1 MKIDDLEN
9 YSLQI
14 TEKYMRHYYSSKAQ
28 ILKNVTTQYDL
39 KENLEIP
46 TFVSSIVLKSFFS
59 AGDEIYGVLLEY
71 YDKNS
76 ELKTV
81 ELNFDSTVKIELTIG
96 NPDVSRTSICT
107 LKLVEK

>member
-14 TEKYMRHYYSSKAQ
+14 TEKYMRYYYSSKAQ
-28 ILKNVTTQYDL
+28 IIKNVTTQYDL

-46 TFVSSIVLKSFFS
+46 TSVSSIVLTSFLTT
-59 AGDEIYGVLLEY
+59 GDEIYGVYLEY

-81 ELNFDSTVKIELTIG
+81 EVNFDSEIELELTIG
-96 NPDVSRTSICT
+96 NNDIFRTSLCT
-107 LKLVEK
+107 LKIVEK

>member
-9 YSLQI
+9 YAI
-14 TEKYMRHYYSSKAQ
+14 EINEKYMRYYYSSKAQ
-28 ILKNVTTQYDL
+28 LLKNVTTQYDL
-39 KENLEIP
+39 TENLEIP
-46 TFVSSIVLKSFFS
+46 TSVSSIVLKSFFYS
-59 AGDEIYGVLLEY
+59 GDEIYGVYLEY
-71 YDKNS
+71 YDKNL

-81 ELNFDSTVKIELTIG
+81 ELNFDSTITIELTIG

>member
-14 TEKYMRHYYSSKAQ
+14 TEKYMRYYYSSKAQ
-28 ILKNVTTQYDL
+28 IIKNVTTQYDL

-46 TFVSSIVLKSFFS
+46 TSVSSIVVTSFLS
-59 AGDEIYGVLLEY
+59 AGDEIYGIYLEY

-81 ELNFDSTVKIELTIG
+81 ELNFDSEIEIELTIG
-96 NPDVSRTSICT
+96 NNDIFRTSLCT
-107 LKLVEK
+107 LKIVEK